1 MIGDIVISSTWP
13 GQQCHEITQRDVS
26 VSCNHL
32 AHTNKQTA
40 QQQTICLQAN
50 KTSHTSASS
59 QTTQRQGV
67 YSAATPVRVDVNLQS
82 AHCYDAGSVQC
93 WMHLACWVSHIIRV
107 SHWAFQQSL
116 PCMWCC
122 FPRSSTWANSPPVWI
137 HLLWQEYQVCYR
149 LSCVHDESRHDWICL
164 VILLSMKHGW
174 NIWATN
180 TVACLTFLILSG

>member
-59 QTTQRQGV
+59 QMTQSQGV

-122 FPRSSTWANSPPVWI
+122 FPRSSTWANSPPFGFTCSDRNIKFAIASAVYMMNQDMIGSVWWSCFPWSTVEI
-137 HLLWQEYQVCYR
+137 YEPQIQLLVW
-149 LSCVHDESRHDWICL
+149 L
-164 VILLSMKHGW
+164 
-174 NIWATN
+174 
-180 TVACLTFLILSG
+180 F